1 MYTKLIEMRIGVV
14 IWDIVK
20 DFIDEKCPEI
30 EQMSQIEQ
38 ERVYGSI
45 VQGVSEIILDDVLER
60 THDMIDELQ
69 RDYHWGAYRLDDE
82 YKKLSYEEMSRGY

>member
-1 MYTKLIEMRIGVV
+1 MYTKLIEMRIGIV

-20 DFIDEKCPEI
+20 NFIDEKCPEI

-82 YKKLSYEEMSRGY
+82 DKKLSYEEMSRGY

>member
-1 MYTKLIEMRIGVV
+1 MYTKLIEMRVGIV

-20 DFIDEKCPEI
+20 NFIDDKCPEI
-30 EQMSQIEQ
+30 EELSQIEQ

-60 THDMIDELQ
+60 THDMVDELQ
-69 RDYHWGAYRLDDE
+69 RDYHWGAYRLDAED
-82 YKKLSYEEMSRGY
+82 KKLSYEEMSRGY

>member
-1 MYTKLIEMRIGVV
+1 MYTKLIEMRISVV

-82 YKKLSYEEMSRGY
+82 DKKLSYEEMSRGY

>member
-1 MYTKLIEMRIGVV
+1 MYTKLIEMRVGIV

-20 DFIDEKCPEI
+20 NFIDNTCPEI
-30 EQMSQIEQ
+30 EELTEKEQ

-45 VQGVSEIILDDVLER
+45 VQSVSEVILDDVLER

-69 RDYHWGAYRLDDE
+69 REYHWDAYQLDEED
-82 YKKLSYEEMSRGY
+82 KKLSYEEMSRGY

>member
-20 DFIDEKCPEI
+20 NFIDAKCPEI
-30 EQMSQIEQ
+30 EELSQIEQ

-82 YKKLSYEEMSRGY
+82 DKKLSYEEMSRGY

>member
-30 EQMSQIEQ
+30 EELSQIEQ

-60 THDMIDELQ
+60 THDMVDESQ

-82 YKKLSYEEMSRGY
+82 DKKLSYEEMSRGY